1 MPSSTTAAEGKRDD
15 TRSRNPVEEHVR
27 VDHIA
32 VCICTYRRPAELTK
46 LLSEIEKQQTRGSF
60 TFSVVVVDNDAAESA
75 KAVVEAFAA
84 GSSVRVEYFCE
95 RTQNISLARNRAVMN
110 ATGEYVALID
120 DDEWPGAQWLLNSYE
135 AARRY
140 KADGVLGPVRPCFE
154 HDPPQWVVRGRFHEK
169 PRHKPPQTGAVLK
182 WNETRT
188 SNVLLKRDV
197 FGDGADLFD
206 PRFGLGGGEDVDFFG
221 RMIAKGRVF
230 VWCQQAHVFELISPE
245 RFKRTDM
252 LRRALVAWQDVGIA
266 ANGRRSRFA
275 QVRGRCPALHGGL
288 TGAVLHGASRFH
300 DLPGEV
306 LRPFRETDYCLS
318 LATDQGEI
326 RHESMTLGSVVVP

>member
-1 MPSSTTAAEGKRDD
+1 MRSSTAAAEGERDD
-15 TRSRNPVEEHVR
+15 TRPRKPVDQHVR
-27 VDHIA
+27 LDHIA
-32 VCICTYRRPAELTK
+32 VCICTYRRRAELTK
-46 LLSEIEKQQTRGSF
+46 LLSEIEKQQTRGGF

-75 KAVVEAFAA
+75 RGAVEAFAA
-84 GSSVRVEYFCE
+84 GSSVRVEYHCE

-120 DDEWPGAQWLLNSYE
+120 DDEWRGAQWLLNSYE

-169 PRHKPPQTGAVLK
+169 PRQKPPQTGAVLK

-206 PRFGLGGGEDVDFFG
+206 PRFGLGGGEDVDSFS
-221 RMIAKGRVF
+221 RMIKKGRVF
-230 VWCQQAHVFELISPE
+230 IWCQEAPVLELISRE
-245 RFKRTDM
+245 RCTRKDL
-252 LRRALVAWQDVGIA
+252 LRRALL
-266 ANGRRSRFA
+266 
-275 QVRGRCPALHGGL
+275 RGRMSLLLPTSGVRDSLKSVV
-288 TGAVLHGASRFH
+288 AVLLYTAA
-300 DLPGEV
+300 LPV
-306 LRPFRETDYCLS
+306 LFCI
-318 LATDQGEI
+318 G
-326 RHESMTLGSVVVP
+326 HHVFMTYLVKCCDHLGKLITVCRLRLIEERYVTNR

>member
-120 DDEWPGAQWLLNSYE
+120 DDEWPGAQWLLNAYE

-252 LRRALVAWQDVGIA
+252 LRRALL
-266 ANGRRSRFA
+266 
-275 QVRGRCPALHGGL
+275 RGRMSVLLPTAGVRDSLKSVV
-288 TGAVLHGASRFH
+288 AVLLYTAA
-300 DLPGEV
+300 LPV
-306 LRPFRETDYCLS
+306 LFCM
-318 LATDQGEI
+318 G
-326 RHESMTLGSVVVP
+326 HHVFMTYLVKCCDHLGKLITVCRLRLIKERYVTNR

>member
-15 TRSRNPVEEHVR
+15 TRSQKPVEEHVR

-84 GSSVRVEYFCE
+84 GSSVRVEYYCE

-206 PRFGLGGGEDVDFFG
+206 PRFGLGGGEDVEFFG

-230 VWCQQAHVFELISPE
+230 VWCQEAHVVELIPAE
-245 RFKRTDM
+245 RCTRKDM
-252 LRRALVAWQDVGIA
+252 LRRALL
-266 ANGRRSRFA
+266 
-275 QVRGRCPALHGGL
+275 RGRMSLLLPTAGL
-288 TGAVLHGASRFH
+288 RDSIKSVLA
-300 DLPGEV
+300 
-306 LRPFRETDYCLS
+306 LS
-318 LATDQGEI
+318 LYSVSLPVLFLLG
-326 RHESMTLGSVVVP
+326 HHLFMTYLVKCCDHLGKLITMCRLRLIKERYVTNR

>member
-15 TRSRNPVEEHVR
+15 TRSRKPVEEHVR

-84 GSSVRVEYFCE
+84 GSSVRVEYYCE

-154 HDPPQWVVRGRFHEK
+154 RDPPQWVG
-169 PRHKPPQTGAVLK
+169 
-182 WNETRT
+182 TRT
-188 SNVLLKRDV
+188 V
-197 FGDGADLFD
+197 
-206 PRFGLGGGEDVDFFG
+206 PRE
-221 RMIAKGRVF
+221 
-230 VWCQQAHVFELISPE
+230 
-245 RFKRTDM
+245 
-252 LRRALVAWQDVGIA
+252 A
-266 ANGRRSRFA
+266 A
-275 QVRGRCPALHGGL
+275 P
-288 TGAVLHGASRFH
+288 
-300 DLPGEV
+300 
-306 LRPFRETDYCLS
+306 
-318 LATDQGEI
+318 
-326 RHESMTLGSVVVP
+326 